1 MNEIDELT
9 KRVLALTELVAK
21 SSEIRT
27 DMVVVLND
35 LLNRVDKLEERRT
48 EEGY

>member
-1 MNEIDELT
+1 MNKIDELT